1 MFVIVIHLHE
11 YTAYADPSQSGC
23 GQKILKIDPTY
34 SAQKPVYHMAEVKDY
49 FTGAVTLDRQEF
61 ENSFASS
68 IHLHDDT
75 ACGRATLLQ
84 CIDTTHWPS
93 PMVVFPSQGTS

>member
-1 MFVIVIHLHE
+1 
-11 YTAYADPSQSGC
+11 
-23 GQKILKIDPTY
+23 
-34 SAQKPVYHMAEVKDY
+34 MAEVKDY
-49 FTGAVTLDRQEF
+49 FTREVTLDRQVF

-93 PMVVFPSQGTS
+93 PMVRFHPPAARWRYTLCGRSGVM

>member
-1 MFVIVIHLHE
+1 
-11 YTAYADPSQSGC
+11 
-23 GQKILKIDPTY
+23 
-34 SAQKPVYHMAEVKDY
+34 MAEVKDY

-93 PMVVFPSQGTS
+93 PMQNTLKQYIKATFYLKGFPSVLEAKYPLPT

>member
-1 MFVIVIHLHE
+1 
-11 YTAYADPSQSGC
+11 
-23 GQKILKIDPTY
+23 
-34 SAQKPVYHMAEVKDY
+34 MAEVKDY

-93 PMVVFPSQGTS
+93 PMPESLTAARTAQGRVTVCPGYRSHYLTASIPYIMSHTVIHSHIH